1 MTPCPR
7 YPVSTRW
14 HFRRSLFPFYLALL
28 QIVWSFPARALEADR
43 CRPSGP
49 DQLPIL
55 ARWSVGSGIPGQKF
69 RKLRNRTSG
78 PTVHDGHYVFGSSAI
93 PIEGGGGYYQN
104 ISILMHSA
112 YYAPFT
118 GLTIGG
124 GLQVGSLI
132 SSIATKSGGP
142 IVHLRIN
149 GGARLARSQVYLG
162 GFAMG
167 ARITASIPFENTEP
181 IPRNIGLLA
190 MQATFGGALLHVTT
204 TLGWGTENGALT
216 AGPLIGISG
225 LWHITDLVC
234 VLTENWQLPFV
245 DREYRVFSYGVRFT
259 HRKMAFD
266 IAFANNKD
274 LSDFFILGVPLV
286 GFSLRF

>member
-1 MTPCPR
+1 MTHCL
-7 YPVSTRW
+7 
-14 HFRRSLFPFYLALL
+14 LFPTRPERRHRRVFLPLWSV
-28 QIVWSFPARALEADR
+28 IVMILSAPLVQAKAIARP
-43 CRPSGP
+43 RPLRSGEHRT
-49 DQLPIL
+49 D
-55 ARWSVGSGIPGQKF
+55 ARWSLVGERPGQTF

-78 PTVHDGHYVFGSSAI
+78 PTVHDGHYVFGPSAI

-104 ISILMHSA
+104 VSILMHSA

-149 GGARLARSQVYLG
+149 GGARLARSHVYLG

-181 IPRNIGLLA
+181 VPLTIGLLA
-190 MQATFGGALLHVTT
+190 AQGTFGGELLHITT
-204 TLGWGTENGALT
+204 TVGWGVENGALT
-216 AGPLIGISG
+216 TGPLLGLSG

-245 DREYRVFSYGVRFT
+245 GREYRVFSYGVRFT

-274 LSDFFILGVPLV
+274 LSDFFILAC
-286 GFSLRF
+286 R